1 MAKIR
6 RASFDSQ
13 RDRLADQAV
22 RLFAV
27 SDYASA
33 SMAAIAGQCA
43 VSKATLYHYFDAK
56 DDLLFHALERYT
68 LDLESLAQ
76 QCLMASQGGYLE
88 HLIRQFV
95 NAYADAAH
103 HHKAL
108 INDVHHLAQVQR
120 ERIRGIERQIVGHF
134 QAAILKDFPG
144 LDGCPHLGATTMSL
158 LGMLNFSF
166 TWWRSDGPMSREA
179 FAAELITL
187 WQGAL
192 AAKVSIVMS
201 ERQSLADGTEPLADG
216 TAHVAFGA
224 VR

>member
-56 DDLLFHALERYT
+56 DDLLFHSLERYT

-88 HLIRQFV
+88 EVTISF
-95 NAYADAAH
+95 D
-103 HHKAL
+103 
-108 INDVHHLAQVQR
+108 
-120 ERIRGIERQIVGHF
+120 ER
-134 QAAILKDFPG
+134 
-144 LDGCPHLGATTMSL
+144 
-158 LGMLNFSF
+158 
-166 TWWRSDGPMSREA
+166 
-179 FAAELITL
+179 
-187 WQGAL
+187 
-192 AAKVSIVMS
+192 
-201 ERQSLADGTEPLADG
+201 
-216 TAHVAFGA
+216 
-224 VR
+224 